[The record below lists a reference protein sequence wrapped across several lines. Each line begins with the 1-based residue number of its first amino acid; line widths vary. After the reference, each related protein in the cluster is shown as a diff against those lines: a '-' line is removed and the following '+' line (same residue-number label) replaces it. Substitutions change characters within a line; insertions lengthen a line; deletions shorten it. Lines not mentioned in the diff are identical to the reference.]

1 MENSTQE
8 KFYCSCC
15 GRTMG
20 KQEFYTSNNLE
31 KYPREGKLTECR
43 KCLTRHVD
51 NWDPETYKWI
61 LEEVDVPYVPTEW
74 NKLMMK
80 YAKDPRKVTGT
91 TIIGRYIGKMHLK
104 QFKDYRYKDSE
115 YLQKMVEQEIS
126 DALKAQGVDQ
136 QYIDQK
142 KEESR
147 NPSRNI
153 AAPAPPVEETSVAPG
168 PMEPEETAEDL
179 GLTEADVRML
189 THKWGKI
196 YQPSE
201 WIYMEQLFN
210 DMMESYDIQSAGH
223 IDTLKMICK
232 ASLKCNQLVDLG
244 DKPLIYVPL
253 KFFKLLGNLLSFGK
267 RQSAANLLN

>member
-104 QFKDYRYKDSE
+104 QFKDYRYKDSD

-201 WIYMEQLFN
+201 WIYME
-210 DMMESYDIQSAGH
+210 
-223 IDTLKMICK
+223 
-232 ASLKCNQLVDLG
+232 
-244 DKPLIYVPL
+244 
-253 KFFKLLGNLLSFGK
+253 
-267 RQSAANLLN
+267 

>member
-1 MENSTQE
+1 METPTQE

-20 KQEFYTSNNLE
+20 KQEFYTSNNLD

-104 QFKDYRYKDSE
+104 QFKDYLESIDLNMFENKEDVKR
-115 YLQKMVEQEIS
+115 IS
-126 DALKAQGVDQ
+126 SGFSKV
-136 QYIDQK
+136 
-142 KEESR
+142 
-147 NPSRNI
+147 
-153 AAPAPPVEETSVAPG
+153 
-168 PMEPEETAEDL
+168 
-179 GLTEADVRML
+179 LTYNKV
-189 THKWGKI
+189 K
-196 YQPSE
+196 
-201 WIYMEQLFN
+201 
-210 DMMESYDIQSAGH
+210 
-223 IDTLKMICK
+223 
-232 ASLKCNQLVDLG
+232 
-244 DKPLIYVPL
+244 
-253 KFFKLLGNLLSFGK
+253 
-267 RQSAANLLN
+267 